1 MRLALVATV
10 PLALLVGILFAV
22 QVERSLDDARDRLR
36 YTADLIAAAAE
47 LEIDAKFEI
56 LRAVALSDAAVRGDL
71 SRLHAHALRI
81 AGRRL
86 DGVALTRGDGTQFLN
101 TLVAFGEPL
110 PVIGDQE
117 RLTRVATSGL
127 PELSPV
133 VGGAMTGRPVVVALI
148 PIRFGAEDRV
158 LAGFVY
164 IDRFGDL
171 LDELPPGLF
180 AGIVD
185 AQGRVVAR
193 TREGAPPPGAEA
205 GAGIRRILGEGR
217 PSGAERMTTD
227 DGVPVEIAYRVAP
240 GPGMAVVVGQP
251 VGLLRLE
258 AFRGAAVYGGLALLL
273 MGAAIGSAAWVGRG
287 LHADILRL
295 VELAR
300 TIGQGRTP
308 ADGGGHRIRE
318 AAIVAEELR
327 RAGDT
332 IGERTREADTAR
344 ERAEAANHAKSQ
356 FLAQMS
362 HEFRTPLN
370 AIIGYTEALSYG
382 IAGPIEDPRQRE
394 YLGHVTTAGRLML
407 ELVNDL
413 LDLARIE
420 AGRWDPQLE
429 ATDVPA
435 LAREVAALFE
445 PAAARREIV
454 LETRLREPAEVRT
467 DPRAVRQI
475 LTNLLSN
482 AVKFTAEGGTVSIV
496 LEAGAGEAVLRV
508 ADTGIGMTE
517 AELASALDPFTR
529 GTSRHVRAS
538 EGSGLGLAIC
548 AGLARA
554 VGARF
559 EIASRRGEGTAAA
572 LRLPVGGP
580 PDDAPSPA
588 AALGPRS

>member
-1 MRLALVATV
+1 VAARSIRVHLVRLALVATV
-10 PLALLVGILFAV
+10 PLAILTGVLFAAQV
-22 QVERSLDDARDRLR
+22 QRALDDARDRLR
-36 YTADLIAAAAE
+36 YTADLIAEAAD
-47 LEIDAKFEI
+47 LEIGAKFDV
-56 LRAVALSDAAVRGDL
+56 LHAVGVSDAAVRGDL

-101 TLVAFGEPL
+101 TLVPFGEPL
-110 PVIGDQE
+110 PAIRDEE
-117 RLTRVATSGL
+117 RLTRVATTGR

-133 VGGAMTGRPVVVALI
+133 VGGAMTGSPVVVALI
-148 PIRFGAEDRV
+148 PVRFGTEDLV

-164 IDRFGDL
+164 IDRFRDL
-171 LDELPPGLF
+171 LDELPQGLF
-180 AGIVD
+180 AGIID
-185 AQGRVVAR
+185 ANGRVVAR
-193 TREGAPPPGAEA
+193 TRENAPAPGGHAGAEVRRLLQERPGV
-205 GAGIRRILGEGR
+205 GAG
-217 PSGAERMTTD
+217 RMTTD
-227 DGVPVEIAYRVAP
+227 DGVAVEVAYRVAP
-240 GPGMAVVVGQP
+240 TTGLAVVVAQP
-251 VGLLRLE
+251 VRQLRLD

-273 MGAAIGSAAWVGRG
+273 IAAGIGAAAWVGRG

-300 TIGQGRTP
+300 SIGAGRTRTEP
-308 ADGGGHRIRE
+308 GHHRIRE
-318 AAIVAEELR
+318 AGIVAEELR
-327 RAGDT
+327 RAADT

-370 AIIGYTEALSYG
+370 AILGYAEALSYG

-394 YLGHVTTAGRLML
+394 YLGHVSTAGRHML

-420 AGRWDPQLE
+420 AGRWDPQVE
-429 ATDVPA
+429 DADVAA

-445 PAAARREIV
+445 PAAARKEIELDV
-454 LETRLREPAEVRT
+454 RIDGAAEVRT

-482 AVKFTAEGGTVSIV
+482 AVKFTPEGGTVSV
-496 LEAGAGEAVLRV
+496 MLEARPEEAVLRV

-548 AGLARA
+548 TGLARA

-572 LRLPVGGP
+572 LRLPL
-580 PDDAPSPA
+580 D
-588 AALGPRS
+588 GPRPS

>member
-1 MRLALVATV
+1 
-10 PLALLVGILFAV
+10 
-22 QVERSLDDARDRLR
+22 
-36 YTADLIAAAAE
+36 
-47 LEIDAKFEI
+47 
-56 LRAVALSDAAVRGDL
+56 
-71 SRLHAHALRI
+71 
-81 AGRRL
+81 
-86 DGVALTRGDGTQFLN
+86 
-101 TLVAFGEPL
+101 
-110 PVIGDQE
+110 
-117 RLTRVATSGL
+117 
-127 PELSPV
+127 
-133 VGGAMTGRPVVVALI
+133 MTGSPVVVALI
-148 PIRFGAEDRV
+148 PVRFGTEDLV

-164 IDRFGDL
+164 IDRFRDL
-171 LDELPPGLF
+171 LDELPQGLF
-180 AGIVD
+180 AGIID
-185 AQGRVVAR
+185 ANGRVVAR
-193 TREGAPPPGAEA
+193 TRENAPAPGGHAGAEVRRLLQERPGV
-205 GAGIRRILGEGR
+205 GAG
-217 PSGAERMTTD
+217 RMTTD
-227 DGVPVEIAYRVAP
+227 DGVAVEVAYRVAP
-240 GPGMAVVVGQP
+240 TTGLAVVVAQP
-251 VGLLRLE
+251 VRQLRLD

-273 MGAAIGSAAWVGRG
+273 IAAGIGAAAWVGRG

-300 TIGQGRTP
+300 SIGAGRTRTEP
-308 ADGGGHRIRE
+308 GHHRIRE
-318 AAIVAEELR
+318 AGIVAEELR
-327 RAGDT
+327 RAADT

-370 AIIGYTEALSYG
+370 AILGYAEALSYG

-394 YLGHVTTAGRLML
+394 YLGHVSTAGRHML

-420 AGRWDPQLE
+420 AGRWDPQVE
-429 ATDVPA
+429 DADVAA

-445 PAAARREIV
+445 PAAARKEIELDV
-454 LETRLREPAEVRT
+454 RIDGAAEVRT

-482 AVKFTAEGGTVSIV
+482 AVKFTPEGGTVSV
-496 LEAGAGEAVLRV
+496 MLEARPEEAVLRV

-548 AGLARA
+548 TGLARA

-572 LRLPVGGP
+572 LRLPL
-580 PDDAPSPA
+580 D
-588 AALGPRS
+588 GPRPS